1 LFRPLAANIG
11 MRYAVSRR
19 SFISFIST
27 VAISGLVL
35 SVAVLLIVTS
45 VMNGFERELRERV
58 LGVVPHLT
66 LHGSQPI
73 RDWQGLASNARAVP
87 GVTGAAPFIQGA
99 GLVAVGQQ
107 SIGVSITGI
116 APGLHPQVSD
126 VAAYVENGGLDSLVP
141 GDFGVLIGARVAER
155 LGLVVGDS
163 VTLVLP
169 EASVSLAGLTPRQK
183 RVTVTGLI
191 DTRSELDGR
200 SVYLHIEDAA
210 RLFRLGDRVHGLQLR
225 TEDLFAVGAMAE
237 RLRAMPHDE
246 PFRLTSWMRM
256 HGNLYQAIGFQRATM
271 FLLLSLLVGVAA
283 FNLVSSLIM
292 VVNQRQGDVAILRT
306 LGAGN
311 RTILGTFIML
321 GSLVGLLGVGLG
333 IGLGLLGAY
342 LIQDGYLWLE
352 QQFGWNLM
360 SQYFVTYLPSEVR
373 LADVLTVAIVAL
385 GLCVLSTLYPAW
397 RAARLKPADVLRY
410 E

>member
-1 LFRPLAANIG
+1 

-27 VAISGLVL
+27 IAVSGLVL

-66 LHGSQPI
+66 LHGSQPV
-73 RDWQGLASNARAVP
+73 RDWEGLAAQALTVP
-87 GVTGAAPFIQGA
+87 GVTGAAPFVQGA

-107 SIGVSITGI
+107 SAGVSITGI
-116 APGLHPQVSD
+116 APEHHAQVSD
-126 VAAYVENGGLDSLVP
+126 IATYLQSGGLDTLAA
-141 GDFGVLIGARVAER
+141 GEFGVLLGARLAQR
-155 LGLVVGDS
+155 LGLTVGDS
-163 VTLVLP
+163 LTLVLP

-183 RVTVTGLI
+183 RVTVAGLI
-191 DTRSELDGR
+191 DTRSELDSR
-200 SVYLHIEDAA
+200 TVYLHIGDAA

-225 TEDLFAVGAMAE
+225 TADLFAVGAMAE
-237 RLRAMPHDE
+237 QLRAMPHE
-246 PFRLTSWMRM
+246 ESFRITSWMRM

-292 VVNQRQGDVAILRT
+292 VVNQRRGDVAILRT

-311 RTILGTFIML
+311 RTILGTFITL
-321 GSLVGLLGVGLG
+321 GSLVGLLGVGMG

-342 LIQDGYLWLE
+342 MIQDGYLWLE
-352 QQFGWNLM
+352 QQLGLNLM

-373 LADVLTVAIVAL
+373 PGDVLTVASVAL

-397 RAARLKPADVLRY
+397 RAARLKPAEVLRY